1 MGKSSFGL
9 GYKNTI
15 FIHFTRYCCLTAN
28 EGQNVDSLIFTGKTS
43 STSFLSQL
51 FPLTQQPLRSLT
63 DPTLKLQLTGYLLAV
78 TAGCNTAW
86 VSGLSLMA
94 MPPREQTLRLKKITT
109 SLFINLFGLFS
120 SSRYSLALLGLKGD
134 QTSFVSET

>member
-15 FIHFTRYCCLTAN
+15 FTHSTRYCCLNAN
-28 EGQNVDSLIFTGKTS
+28 EGQNVDSLIFTGNTS
-43 STSFLSQL
+43 STSFLSRL
-51 FPLTQQPLRSLT
+51 FSLTQQHLRSLT
-63 DPTLKLQLTGYLLAV
+63 DPTLKLKLTGYLTGLS
-78 TAGCNTAW
+78 AGLNIVR

-94 MPPREQTLRLKKITT
+94 MPPREQTLSLKKVNERWFFN
-109 SLFINLFGLFS
+109 LFILFS

-134 QTSFVSET
+134 QNLIC